1 MRTSRLSLPSWST
14 ARLKRSVISPS
25 RPSCTCR
32 QADQAPMTRIA
43 PPRACSSVV
52 RTSFCAATASAVVA
66 KALRGASTAGSS
78 ATTRA
83 SSARPA
89 TAASTTPSQ
98 KSRPRLRF
106 MTQIVALSR
115 SPGNTSADR
124 RPRQIR
130 PSAGRQRPGGRRR
143 RPATVPSAASW
154 RSTLPTGSRWARWT
168 CGPPRTTGNCRC
180 GTASAPNARGCAAH
194 ERRPSH
200 RLSAGGAAHQ
210 LPGHLP
216 PCAGVVERQRG
227 RPGRL
232 PGHPLVDRPPG
243 PLRLVGGLRCRRG
256 SAGRRGGDLRG
267 DRRRPGRPAAPA
279 PPPLVAARPWLWDR
293 VADHLAHVGVRLPGP
308 SRPAGRGHGGGAIG
322 ARGER
327 LAAGAEWSPY
337 SQRQALVREVH
348 AARQVVRATRRHH
361 EPTNPALAPALGIAY
376 PGGDLY
382 PWLRQRG
389 RSIEVVIPEREQRLA
404 MAVLGIPGSGKTY
417 TLLRRVWIAARAGMR
432 VIFVDCKGTDPGLAW
447 QVTCAYR
454 LANPGAVVGFWP
466 TQPLDC
472 WRGDGMAIANRLLA
486 VEDWAAEGGGVYYRR
501 LATLAIQLACTPPSG
516 PPRNSGQ
523 FLRRLDLKKLQQLW
537 RGDPTAQADLEQL
550 AADPTVLAGVRGRY
564 SAFFRALQ
572 DTADGCWGLE
582 DVDLAVLTIP
592 TIASRQD
599 ADAAVRLVLEDLGHF
614 ATRRKAR
621 VGDDVLLVLDEF
633 SAVQGG
639 TDQAI
644 HLAER
649 LRDVGVPVIFGAQSP
664 EGLGDERQQWR
675 LLHTVG
681 GGLVLHQTPN
691 PEALVDLAGTVRTPE
706 QAWQLDPWGPAGEA
720 RVHMADRPRVDPNQ
734 VRQLHPGEAFL
745 IQAGRAVKL
754 SVLQAPVPAQVQEE
768 ASALRAAAMD
778 AAEPVF
784 VAESIVGAPP
794 QVELWQPSRQALDQ
808 PDQVPLLAL
817 AAPSV
822 DGQT

>member
-1 MRTSRLSLPSWST
+1 MNVAPATDYPRAARRTSCLGTFLLVLVLWSISVVALAAYLVTRSWIVRQVRFAWWAVFGAAAALLGVEVAIFEATGDGLVDLLRLDLHPWWLLTHGYGIGSLITWPMLVF
-14 ARLKRSVISPS
+14 A
-25 RPSCTCR
+25 C
-32 QADQAPMTRIA
+32 QAPLGLPVGAMVG
-43 PPRACSSVV
+43 SLSV
-52 RTSFCAATASAVVA
+52 
-66 KALRGASTAGSS
+66 
-78 ATTRA
+78 
-83 SSARPA
+83 
-89 TAASTTPSQ
+89 
-98 KSRPRLRF
+98 
-106 MTQIVALSR
+106 
-115 SPGNTSADR
+115 
-124 RPRQIR
+124 
-130 PSAGRQRPGGRRR
+130 
-143 RPATVPSAASW
+143 
-154 RSTLPTGSRWARWT
+154 
-168 CGPPRTTGNCRC
+168 
-180 GTASAPNARGCAAH
+180 
-194 ERRPSH
+194 
-200 RLSAGGAAHQ
+200 
-210 LPGHLP
+210 
-216 PCAGVVERQRG
+216 
-227 RPGRL
+227 
-232 PGHPLVDRPPG
+232 
-243 PLRLVGGLRCRRG
+243 
-256 SAGRRGGDLRG
+256 
-267 DRRRPGRPAAPA
+267 
-279 PPPLVAARPWLWDR
+279 
-293 VADHLAHVGVRLPGP
+293 
-308 SRPAGRGHGGGAIG
+308 

-348 AARQVVRATRRHH
+348 AARQVVQATRRHH

-432 VIFVDCKGTDPGLAW
+432 VVFVDCKGTDPGLAW

-501 LATLAIQLACTPPSG
+501 MATLAIQLACTPPSG
-516 PPRNSGQ
+516 PPRSSQ
-523 FLRRLDLKKLQQLW
+523 DFLRRLDHKKLQTLW

-564 SAFFRALQ
+564 SAFFRSLHG
-572 DTADGCWGLE
+572 TADGSWGLE

-592 TIASRQD
+592 TIASRSD

-675 LLHTVG
+675 LLHTLG
-681 GGLVLHQTPN
+681 GGLVLHQLPD
-691 PEALVDLAGTVRTPE
+691 PDRLIELAGTIRVAE
-706 QAWQLDPWGPAGEA
+706 QAWQLDPWGPAGQA
-720 RVHMADRPRVDPNQ
+720 RVHMTDRPRVDPNQ

-768 ASALRAAAMD
+768 ASALRAAAMS
-778 AAEPVF
+778 AAEPVYI
-784 VAESIVGAPP
+784 AESIVGAPP
-794 QVELWQPSRQALDQ
+794 QVERWQPPQPALDQ
-808 PDQVPLLAL
+808 PNPPPVLAL
-817 AAPSV
+817 AAPSE
-822 DGQT
+822 DGQTTEPVGVPALPATPRPRILLALQRAVAARDQTAIAAVIQTGQHEEPDWDPSGELQRLGAIGRWRRWRRRPSFPRWLARVAHLGRVRHD